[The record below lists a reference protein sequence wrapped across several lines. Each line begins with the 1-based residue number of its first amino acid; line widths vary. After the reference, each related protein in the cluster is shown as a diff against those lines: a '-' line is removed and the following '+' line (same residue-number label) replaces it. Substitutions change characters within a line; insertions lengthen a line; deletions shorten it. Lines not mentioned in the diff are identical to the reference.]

1 MLSFLRRGK
10 QTVGLDVGSGY
21 IKIVAVDHSG
31 TEPEVTHISYSPQ
44 AADAI
49 VDGEVMDPQL
59 IADTVRALL
68 ESSGVQTKAVASAV
82 GGRDVIIKKIPM
94 DRMSKAE
101 AREVIRWEAE
111 QHVPFDMENVELDF
125 EILDPDGEGLQ
136 MEVLLVAAKREVVDG
151 RVSLLTEAGA
161 APKIVD
167 VEAFALYN
175 AFMYNYPTA
184 AEGNVALVNVGHE
197 FTTVNV
203 LQNGVPS
210 LTRDIPFGSRR
221 LREELRRLHGL
232 SADEAERVIEGTS
245 ERVGE
250 FETFLAEQGAE
261 LGTGIERAVAFLA
274 LGGVG
279 ASLDRAYLCGGGARI
294 PGLVEAVAGRLQA
307 PTEIANPLQRLR
319 TRSGV
324 TDFFPVEQLA
334 PMLMLPVGLALRKAA

>member
-44 AADAI
+44 TSDAI
-49 VDGEVMDPQL
+49 VDGEIMDPQL

-68 ESSGVQTKAVASAV
+68 ESSGTQPKSVATSV

-94 DRMSKAE
+94 DRMSKSE

-136 MEVLLVAAKREVVDG
+136 MQVLLVAAKREVIDA
-151 RVSLLTEAGA
+151 RVALLRDAGT
-161 APKIVD
+161 PPNIVD
-167 VEAFALYN
+167 VESFALHN
-175 AFMYNYPTA
+175 AFMYNYPA
-184 AEGNVALVNVGHE
+184 VEGNVALVNVGHE

-232 SADEAERVIEGTS
+232 SADEAQRVIEGASDRTA
-245 ERVGE
+245 E
-250 FETFLAEQGAE
+250 FRTFLAEKGEE
-261 LGTGIERAVAFLA
+261 LGAGVERAVAFLA
-274 LGGVG
+274 LGGTG
-279 ASLDRAYLCGGGARI
+279 ASLDRVYLCGGGARI
-294 PGLVEAVAGRLQA
+294 PGVVEAVAGRLQV

-334 PMLMLPVGLALRKAA
+334 PMLMLPVGLALRKVA